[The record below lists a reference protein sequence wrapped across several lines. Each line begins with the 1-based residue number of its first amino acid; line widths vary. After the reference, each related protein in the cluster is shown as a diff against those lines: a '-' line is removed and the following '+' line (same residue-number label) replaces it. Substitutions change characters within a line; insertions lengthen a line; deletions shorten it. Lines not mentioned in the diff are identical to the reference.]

1 MFSITSGCVLCI
13 SILTVGL
20 IHLYVMVLAGS
31 SINETSRSRLVDSYG
46 TSL

>member
-1 MFSITSGCVLCI
+1 MFSITAGCVLCT
-13 SILTVGL
+13 SIVTVGL
-20 IHLYVMVLAGS
+20 VCLFVTVLAGS